1 MNINVRLAVTAL
13 KSWCCLPMTRLPN
26 VLNASVGM
34 SKNSCRR
41 AVCGPRALLP
51 VPADLMLQPASP
63 AAEGF
68 RLAPQFEENMVLN
81 YFYFVEILKQIKSP
95 Y

>member
-1 MNINVRLAVTAL
+1 
-13 KSWCCLPMTRLPN
+13 
-26 VLNASVGM
+26 
-34 SKNSCRR
+34 
-41 AVCGPRALLP
+41 
-51 VPADLMLQPASP
+51 MLQPASP